1 MPGAELVPFCRVR
14 PSARAGDANRNSA
27 AAAPA
32 ALEEME
38 LRSAIHSGWIRF
50 RGRFR
55 SASRPRDGVF
65 APEKLLFAQ
74 PTRSETTREDARD
87 RRGGRHARYRDAS
100 TRDASA
106 RDRRARVVVVVS
118 APRALAS
125 PPIAPRK
132 ENLREI
138 KDAGNR
144 GCTYA
149 DFCCLAATLV
159 AFTCAVARTVV
170 WAATANILT
179 EKGVGVLRD
188 GGCRNDPRPD
198 LVAGFGFDGILKPS
212 VDFDSDSER
221 DQ

>member
-1 MPGAELVPFCRVR
+1 VKTRATVAAGDTRGIETRRLATR
-14 PSARAGDANRNSA
+14 PRAIAARAS
-27 AAAPA
+27 
-32 ALEEME
+32 
-38 LRSAIHSGWIRF
+38 SS
-50 RGRFR
+50 
-55 SASRPRDGVF
+55 SSR
-65 APEKLLFAQ
+65 
-74 PTRSETTREDARD
+74 
-87 RRGGRHARYRDAS
+87 
-100 TRDASA
+100 
-106 RDRRARVVVVVS
+106 

-179 EKGVGVLRD
+179 DKGVGVLRD